1 MSMRP
6 FAKRLKFDYWTL
18 CFSLTLATT
27 VTKADAV
34 AEQQPSSGAA
44 APISASPTDTGLR
57 RKCSLLNCFDQAD
70 KENNEILVAAADL
83 PVAQAAKVIASAI
96 PNPTFS
102 LVYGFGPAWELVVA
116 GNNQQFG
123 WTEEILVG
131 GKRTKRIN
139 VARANYLQNVFHVE
153 AVRFDVH
160 NRVFRS
166 YVELAAANAYAQ
178 LIEDQRAIAQQLLTI
193 SQKRYDAGKAPGSE
207 VLQARLSVM
216 QFVVQRNQA
225 RGRLIQDSAQLALLM
240 GETPQRQEIIQVDE
254 NGLFKSSAEKSI
266 LIPNPERPVVALQEL
281 LPTAWRERKDL
292 QAAIQQSYVDKKA
305 LSLAK
310 TQRVPDPTVGFNYL
324 FSTYK
329 PFQLRFFDPT
339 GSGVAEPANRVPQQP
354 GYLFTYAQEQPLF
367 YHYQGQIRQA
377 GATLALQEKQ
387 NELLRAQV
395 ASSILASYEALVVAN
410 NNVRKYNEQLL
421 PSASKVAQLTR
432 RGYELGKNGLATAM
446 LGQQQYQQTRAAYFD
461 AVVAYQ
467 NAWADLEKA
476 VGVPLKFDE

>member
-1 MSMRP
+1 VIR
-6 FAKRLKFDYWTL
+6 KCGQQLKFDCLTL
-18 CFSLTLATT
+18 CCSFAVAVTL
-27 VTKADAV
+27 VTKANAAV
-34 AEQQPSSGAA
+34 EQPSIGSAGT
-44 APISASPTDTGLR
+44 ISADAADNVLR
-57 RKCSLLNCFDQAD
+57 RKYSLLNCFDQAD

-96 PNPTFS
+96 PNPTFN
-102 LVYGFGPAWELVVA
+102 LTYGFGPAWELVVA

-123 WTEEILVG
+123 WTEEILVA

-139 VARANYLQNVFHVE
+139 VARANYLQNVFHIE

-160 NRVFRS
+160 NRVFRA
-166 YVELAAANAYAQ
+166 YVELAAAIAYAQ
-178 LIEDQRAIAQQLLTI
+178 LIEDQRAIAQQLLSI

-207 VLQARLSVM
+207 ALQARLSVM
-216 QFVVQRNQA
+216 QFVIQRNQA
-225 RGRLIQDSAQLALLM
+225 RGRLIQDSTQLALLM

-254 NGLFKSSAEKSI
+254 NGLFKSSAEKSF

-292 QAAIQQSYVDKKA
+292 QAAVQQSYVDKKA
-305 LSLAK
+305 VTLAK
-310 TQRVPDPTVGFNYL
+310 SQRVPNPTVGFDYL

-367 YHYQGQIRQA
+367 YRYQGQVKQA
-377 GATLALQEKQ
+377 EATLALQEKQ
-387 NELLRAQV
+387 NEQLRTQV

-410 NNVRKYNEQLL
+410 NNVRKYNDQLL

-446 LGQQQYQQTRAAYFD
+446 LAQQQYQQTRAAYFD

-476 VGVPLKFDE
+476 VGVPLKTDG